1 MSHDW
6 AQLTSAV
13 LESGPLLHFRCLCRE
28 EARLLEK
35 QETAE
40 GIEISLDQIL
50 GEGVFSDPQEQLCMM
65 IIFYPYVP
73 QQLLGL
79 RIGFRDEDR
88 EWNLI
93 SGFNRVSEN
102 PLVTLYKDELRLYK

>member
-1 MSHDW
+1 
-6 AQLTSAV
+6 
-13 LESGPLLHFRCLCRE
+13 
-28 EARLLEK
+28 
-35 QETAE
+35 
-40 GIEISLDQIL
+40 
-50 GEGVFSDPQEQLCMM
+50 MM